1 MVFLVDLVAQMILML
16 SAPNQKTVVGSITC
30 ISLLDNVLFIIF
42 QTSVYSND
50 SSENVE
56 DTKDN
61 FPTKKLT
68 FITSTTPL
76 EPDKNLPWKS
86 IEDLK
91 QKKEKPKDI
100 DKEFDMFSKERI
112 CTKKN
117 PVPLEPNIVVLVPKS
132 NLDCKER
139 NLDTLNEDEEKH
151 EEIQSIL
158 SETASSI
165 TEFCQTNFLKT
176 ELCIREDNL
185 CQDVSVIKDTS
196 NIKENSSIKESSNT
210 KELCIKENNLCITEN
225 TSSIENNNIKSPETM
240 KQDLAALL
248 NFAGENGNNK
258 EKINIAKTEEVP
270 EKKREDSPAPLNFE
284 EISRKPKKVR
294 LLT

>member
-1 MVFLVDLVAQMILML
+1 MSFDHSQSMDPGPINCV
-16 SAPNQKTVVGSITC
+16 P
-30 ISLLDNVLFIIF
+30 LLDDILFIFF

-50 SSENVE
+50 SSENIE
-56 DTKDN
+56 ETKDN

-76 EPDKNLPWKS
+76 EPEKNVTWKS

-91 QKKEKPKDI
+91 EKKVKPKDI

-117 PVPLEPNIVVLVPKS
+117 PVPLEPNIVVLLPKS
-132 NLDCKER
+132 NLECKER

-176 ELCIREDNL
+176 ELCIREENL
-185 CQDVSVIKDTS
+185 CQDISDIKDTL
-196 NIKENSSIKESSNT
+196 NIKETSSIKESLNS
-210 KELCIKENNLCITEN
+210 KELCIKENNLSIKEN
-225 TSSIENNNIKSPETM
+225 TSSIQNNNFKPPDVE
-240 KQDLAALL
+240 KQDSSDLL
-248 NFAGENGNNK
+248 NFADERGNNT
-258 EKINIAKTEEVP
+258 EKIKSVKSEEVP
-270 EKKREDSPAPLNFE
+270 EKKREDSPAPLNFD

-294 LLT
+294 FA

>member
-1 MVFLVDLVAQMILML
+1 ML
-16 SAPNQKTVVGSITC
+16 SVHYLKKVVIPINSVP
-30 ISLLDNVLFIIF
+30 LLDNSLFIPF

-50 SSENVE
+50 SSENIDE
-56 DTKDN
+56 KKEN
-61 FPTKKLT
+61 FPNKKVT

-76 EPDKNLPWKS
+76 EPDIKTPWKS
-86 IEDLK
+86 TEDLK
-91 QKKEKPKDI
+91 YKKEKPKDI

-151 EEIQSIL
+151 EEIHSII

-176 ELCIREDNL
+176 ELCIREDDT
-185 CQDVSVIKDTS
+185 CPDISGIKDTP
-196 NIKENSSIKESSNT
+196 NIKENSSIIESPNI
-210 KELCIKENNLCITEN
+210 KELCIKEDNLCVKENTPCIQNNNLNAPEVKKHD
-225 TSSIENNNIKSPETM
+225 SS
-240 KQDLAALL
+240 DLL
-248 NFAGENGNNK
+248 NFGGESQNIKERKNSTNN
-258 EKINIAKTEEVP
+258 AEVP

-284 EISRKPKKVR
+284 EIARKPKKVR
-294 LLT
+294 FFLVKKLLKSKIN